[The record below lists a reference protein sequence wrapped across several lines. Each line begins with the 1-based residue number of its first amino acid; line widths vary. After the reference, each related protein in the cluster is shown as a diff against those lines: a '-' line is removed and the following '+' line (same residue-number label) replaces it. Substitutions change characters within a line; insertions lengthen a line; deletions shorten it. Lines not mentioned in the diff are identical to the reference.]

1 MNSSHEFL
9 KKDNSEMS
17 KRIIILILAIAATMF
32 AFAQNDNP
40 KVKYHQMLRTGLS
53 FAPGFMI
60 NGMSNAYISGVLEYC
75 ISDHVSIS
83 STAYYFLNSRRE
95 AMPELAELKM
105 NHQLYTGFQ
114 YHLLKDKAFDPYIGL
129 EPGFALTQT
138 RDLYPVNIEFPSVTE
153 VRESNISMN
162 PMLSL
167 DAGFN
172 IYAVKFFHLFVNVRY
187 ATGRHLGGPTAY
199 NLSEFTTSFG
209 LGLNANFWNRKK

>member
-1 MNSSHEFL
+1 M
-9 KKDNSEMS
+9 
-17 KRIIILILAIAATMF
+17 KRIIILVLAIAATMF

-40 KVKYHQMLRTGLS
+40 KVKYHHMIRNGLS

-60 NGMSNAYISGVLEYC
+60 NGMTNVYISGVLEYY
-75 ISDHVSIS
+75 IADHVSIS
-83 STAYYFLNSRRE
+83 STAYYFLNSRKE
-95 AMPELAELKM
+95 AMPELKM
-105 NHQLYTGFQ
+105 NHQLYTGVQ

-138 RDLYPVNIEFPSVTE
+138 NNLYPLDIENPLIVE
-153 VRESNISMN
+153 ERESNISMN
-162 PMLSL
+162 PMISL

-187 ATGRHLGGPTAY
+187 AAGKHLGGPEAY

-209 LGLNANFWNRKK
+209 LGLNANFWNRKKK